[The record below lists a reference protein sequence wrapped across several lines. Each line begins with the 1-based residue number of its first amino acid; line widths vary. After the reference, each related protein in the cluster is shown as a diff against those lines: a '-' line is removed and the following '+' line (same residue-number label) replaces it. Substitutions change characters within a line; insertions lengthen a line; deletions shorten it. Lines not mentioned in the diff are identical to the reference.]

1 MLSDEARKRIAGIVS
16 AAGNKL
22 YIAGSGSGRKQSTA
36 MWVPILSSALT
47 GGIYVESGPGELLLN
62 ERDIE
67 FLTIVGTLAGAAL
80 DHVFGK
86 PVATEHVSIPNL
98 YGIVGNST
106 KMREVRARIEI
117 AGTNAA
123 TVLIEGE
130 SGTGKELVARAI
142 HHQSIRAKG
151 PFIPVDCGALPEG
164 LIEAEL
170 FGARKG
176 AYTGAASDRQG
187 LFEAANHGTIFLDE
201 IANLGLPAQA
211 KLLRV
216 LQEREVRKIGS
227 TGGKTVDVRLLAA
240 TNCSLERLVRD
251 GKFRQDLLYRL
262 KVLHVP
268 LPSLRERKDDIPV
281 LATSFLERLNTSNPS
296 RKYFGPRVMDVF
308 LRHNYP
314 GNVRELQNAVERAF
328 YTTTG
333 PVITSVEFFTEAGS
347 MDTPRQDETASWFK
361 DLAEGRENF
370 WSGVH
375 DRYKRRD
382 ISRER
387 VIALI
392 DFGLRA
398 SGGNYKTMASMLQI
412 PKSEYRRFMDFLRRS
427 HCLLD
432 FRPYR
437 KANEMAD

>member
-1 MLSDEARKRIAGIVS
+1 VVA
-16 AAGNKL
+16 
-22 YIAGSGSGRKQSTA
+22 
-36 MWVPILSSALT
+36 
-47 GGIYVESGPGELLLN
+47 
-62 ERDIE
+62 
-67 FLTIVGTLAGAAL
+67 LAGASL

-86 PVATEHVSIPNL
+86 AVGAEHISIPNL
-98 YGIVGNST
+98 YGIVGDSN
-106 KMREVRARIEI
+106 KMREVRTRIEI
-117 AGTNAA
+117 AATNAA

-142 HHQSIRAKG
+142 HQQSGRAKG

-176 AYTGAASDRQG
+176 AYTGAVSDRLG

-201 IANLGLPAQA
+201 ISNLGLAAQA

-227 TGGKTVDVRLLAA
+227 MSGKTVDVRLFAA

-268 LPSLRERKDDIPV
+268 LPPLRDRKDDIPL
-281 LATSFLERLNTSNPS
+281 LATSFLERLNTANQSK
-296 RKYFGPRVMDVF
+296 KYFGPRVMDIF

-333 PVITSVEFFTEAGS
+333 PVITDVEFFTEVGS
-347 MDTPRQDETASWFK
+347 VDSPAHDETASWFK

-387 VIALI
+387 VVALI
-392 DFGLRA
+392 DFGLRTA
-398 SGGNYKTMASMLQI
+398 GGNYKTMASMLQI

-427 HCLLD
+427 QCLLD

-437 KANEMAD
+437 KANEMSD